1 LFLAGAGALESLG
14 SRPGETL
21 RSRVVLAC
29 LTIWLL
35 ALPLRTFARTFDW
48 KDQRTFLTRTIAA
61 GGDSARMWINLGG
74 LELSEGHLEAARQA
88 LDHALEKEPDN
99 PLALL
104 NLAAVLIK
112 QRDFAGA
119 RAILK
124 KIKDPPELWARAEE
138 SLAVLENRET
148 GKVNLQR
155 LRLAARLGPP
165 NWAIEQRYIKALADS
180 SFPERAIIELE
191 TCIGV
196 APYRAESWQM
206 MSELLLKIGRPN
218 EAAAA
223 LAEAEANDV
232 HLHDRMVGSL
242 PH

>member
-1 LFLAGAGALESLG
+1 M
-14 SRPGETL
+14 TL
-21 RSRVVLAC
+21 
-29 LTIWLL
+29 
-35 ALPLRTFARTFDW
+35 
-48 KDQRTFLTRTIAA
+48 
-61 GGDSARMWINLGG
+61 
-74 LELSEGHLEAARQA
+74 
-88 LDHALEKEPDN
+88 KEIT
-99 PLALL
+99 
-104 NLAAVLIK
+104 AV
-112 QRDFAGA
+112 
-119 RAILK
+119 LK

-165 NWAIEQRYIKALADS
+165 NWAIAQRYIKALADS